1 MLFDANLSDFWQH
14 KGATFQSDIVVHT
27 YTAVGIMAPLFG
39 FEFWIANLVIPE
51 EVLERCI
58 QMTQSLLQCNAVYLL
73 KKRVFFLKGDKI
85 CCTFGI

>member
-27 YTAVGIMAPLFG
+27 YTAVGIMAVFPG
-39 FEFWIANLVIPE
+39 FEFRIANLFLPE
-51 EVLERCI
+51 EVLESCI
-58 QMTQSLLQCNAVYLL
+58 QVTQSLLQCNTVYFL